1 MRSMDAVGT
10 ISSAKL
16 AAAIRN
22 SAFANTIIIDLRPS
36 AHFYAAKIKGSVNV
50 PATPSIL
57 KADDAI
63 AAMEQQSLDV
73 EAQQAI
79 SNILLADLVVLYDSG
94 GPIGKREGP
103 AFELAEKLAASCG
116 EVAVLQGGFRAF
128 QSAYAS
134 LCVNAGGTSSARGII
149 ELTPK
154 YTAGALPACSC
165 LEFDGGRFRVWV
177 GGARDASNRDLLDS
191 AKVTHI
197 LNTAKELPNRFAAD
211 SSLTYLRLGLAD
223 EVDEDLRSRLDECCA
238 FLDSARAAANE
249 RNGGAAALVHCYMG
263 RSRSVSVTAAYAV
276 HALGISVHEAI
287 GRIKA
292 KKPDAS
298 PNRGFVQQLEDWA
311 AATKRAEPRMRTVRL
326 SVVACSAER
335 VFARLVL

>member
-36 AHFYAAKIKGSVNV
+36 AHFYAGKIKGSVNV
-50 PATPSIL
+50 PATLSIL

-63 AAMEQQSLDV
+63 AAIEQQSLDV
-73 EAQQAI
+73 EAQQAT
-79 SNILLADLVVLYDSG
+79 SNMLLADLVVLYDSG

-134 LCVNAGGTSSARGII
+134 LCVNAGGTSSARDII

-177 GGARDASNRDLLDS
+177 GGARDASNRDFLDS

-211 SSLTYLRLGLAD
+211 FTYLRLGLAD

-292 KKPDAS
+292 MKPDAS

-311 AATKRAEPRMRTVRL
+311 AAKKRADPHIWTVRL
-326 SVVACSAER
+326 AVVACSAER